1 MITLRTYLNPME
13 AGMAKSLLE
22 SHQIVCSLADENSNL
37 YAGTGQIAIP
47 LRLLV
52 ADQQAEQARHILDDP
67 RPPLPDDF
75 DPGQAAPEIALDAN
89 QKVVSELGKV
99 QRTNRLIAL
108 GVMIVFLLTVYLISE
123 LPRRATSPWTEI
135 NRAMNR
141 YDYSNALILAKAL
154 SHQHPKDYYAHEYLG
169 NIYQEMGDLDHAE
182 QEYARASEL
191 SPPQVLQEKL
201 KAVRQRRQR
210 ESPPHPPPTTTP
222 TVTK

>member
-1 MITLRTYLNPME
+1 MITLRTYLNPLE
-13 AGMAKSLLE
+13 AGMAKALLE

-47 LRLLV
+47 IRLLV
-52 ADQQAEQARHILDDP
+52 ADEQAEQARHILDDP

-75 DPGQAAPEIALDAN
+75 DPGEGTPDIAMDAN
-89 QKVVSELGKV
+89 QKIVSELGKL

-108 GVMIVFLLTVYLISE
+108 GVIIVFLLTVYLISE

-141 YDYSNALILAKAL
+141 YDYPNALNLAKAI

-182 QEYARASEL
+182 QEYSRAYEL
-191 SPPQVLQEKL
+191 APPQVLQEKL
-201 KAVRQRRQR
+201 KVVRQRRQR
-210 ESPPHPPPTTTP
+210 ESLPHPTPAP
-222 TVTK
+222 TVTQ